1 MTYAFF
7 VMVSL
12 LLQFLKIILTIK
24 NWSFVPLCPLFLW
37 EQYLTFQ
44 MVIQLSLSI
53 AVNIFLIKPMHIID
67 LMLLTSFHSSLSFMI
82 TTFLQMVS
90 QSGVLSLGITVQ
102 LFFHVKMKT
111 FLSSIL
117 AVHLVWE
124 PFSFS
129 LFVTVFFFQ
138 IISSYSDVF
147 YFFTTLSFVLASP
160 ISHTRNLTLP

>member
-12 LLQFLKIILTIK
+12 LLQFLKRILTIK

-53 AVNIFLIKPMHIID
+53 AVNIFLIKPMY
-67 LMLLTSFHSSLSFMI
+67 MLLTSFHSSLSFMI
-82 TTFLQMVS
+82 TTFIQMVS

-129 LFVTVFFFQ
+129 LIVTVFFFQ

-147 YFFTTLSFVLASP
+147 YFFTTLSFLLASP